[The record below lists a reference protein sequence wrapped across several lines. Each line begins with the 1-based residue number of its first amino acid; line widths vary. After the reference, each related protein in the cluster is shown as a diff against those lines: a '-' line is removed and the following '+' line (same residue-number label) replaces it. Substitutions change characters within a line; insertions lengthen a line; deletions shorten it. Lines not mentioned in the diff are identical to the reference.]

1 MTHENFLHAIL
12 PHMSEARILIL
23 EDADGW
29 GLPRFQPQEVP
40 DDDFDLYEHGMH
52 SVALMGCKT
61 ATLYCPY
68 FERKSEE
75 YRRFVFVL
83 ENRDSAFQPPEGA
96 RWVNADEFDG
106 LRVAP
111 EYVRPVVEAY
121 FRERASDVYPSE
133 RPPWAFPGWLDR
145 AHAWI
150 TAQVAANRWTLT
162 GEIELVRKWCITCVL
177 KAPTDAGDLYFKAVP
192 PTFFREVSVT
202 RFLAELFPENI
213 PVTVDANE
221 PERWLLLRD
230 FGQAVLGESKNA
242 ADWERALRHFA
253 ALQVTMTQRIDA
265 LLERGAQD
273 YRMGLLADKLDALL
287 ADDTVLK
294 PDEYITAEEIERAR
308 SIAPQIK
315 ALVAELDGYGLP
327 PTIVHSDF
335 HLWNTTVQDGRIIF
349 FDWTDTSVGHPFF
362 DMALFFRAVD
372 RSEVFADQPE
382 MIGKLRETYLQGLT
396 SLAPLET
403 LRKALPLGEILGC
416 LHQALNYHYLVR
428 SIEPADHWSINYVG
442 NYMKKLLVQIEG
454 LEKVEGRGS

>member
-1 MTHENFLHAIL
+1 MTHENYLHAIL
-12 PHMSEARILIL
+12 PHASEPHILVMPN
-23 EDADGW
+23 ETGW
-29 GLPRFQPQEVP
+29 TLPRFQPQEIA

-52 SVALMGCKT
+52 SGALMGCKT

-68 FERKSEE
+68 FERKSED

-106 LRVAP
+106 LGLAHA
-111 EYVRPVVEAY
+111 YVRPWVEAY
-121 FRERASDVYPSE
+121 FYERASGIYPRE

-150 TAQVAANRWTLT
+150 TSQVTANGWTLT

-177 KAPTDAGDLYFKAVP
+177 KAPTDAGDLFFKAVP

-213 PVTVDANE
+213 PTIVAANE
-221 PERWLLLRD
+221 AERWMLLRD
-230 FGQAVLGESKNA
+230 FGQAVLGESNNA
-242 ADWERALRHFA
+242 ADWERALRDFA
-253 ALQVTMTQRIDA
+253 ALQVTMTQHIDA

-273 YRMGLLADKLDALL
+273 FGMGVLAEKLDVLL
-287 ADDTVLK
+287 ADDTVLT
-294 PDEYITAEEIERAR
+294 PDAYITAEEIEQARRLAPRIRAL
-308 SIAPQIK
+308 I
-315 ALVAELDGYGLP
+315 AELDSYGLP

-335 HLWNTTVQDGRIIF
+335 HLWNTAVQDGRIIF

-362 DMALFFRAVD
+362 DMSLFFAAMR

-382 MIGKLRETYLQGLT
+382 MIDRLCETYLQALT
-396 SLAPLET
+396 PLAPLET
-403 LRKALPLGEILGC
+403 LRKALPLGEIAGS
-416 LHQALNYHYLVR
+416 LHQAVNYHHLVR
-428 SIEPADHWSINYVG
+428 SIEPADHWSINYAG
-442 NYMKKLLVQIEG
+442 TYIKKLLTQMEG
-454 LEKVEGRGS
+454 LEEVEGRE